1 MEQNPESEYHPVRL
15 RTNQGGAL
23 TSVFLFFVTLLLT
36 PCAQAQST
44 DEVHVVPRSESGHAT
59 PGAILEPPSN
69 DSALNAHT
77 RPLRA
82 DVDLVLIPA
91 TVTDGKNRPV
101 TDLQKQNF
109 AVYEQNEPQE
119 IRNFSTEDAPISVG
133 LILDVSKSMS
143 NKIETER
150 TAVAEFFNNASPE
163 DDYFV
168 ITLGDR
174 PRIIADT
181 TQSLDDI
188 EAKLA
193 LVIP

>member
-1 MEQNPESEYHPVRL
+1 MARPLV
-15 RTNQGGAL
+15 
-23 TSVFLFFVTLLLT
+23 
-36 PCAQAQST
+36 
-44 DEVHVVPRSESGHAT
+44 
-59 PGAILEPPSN
+59 LEPPDSN
-69 DSALNAHT
+69 SALNAHT
-77 RPLRA
+77 KPLRA
-82 DVDLVLIPA
+82 DVDLVLVPT

-109 AVYEQNEPQE
+109 AVYEENEPQE
-119 IRNFSTEDAPISVG
+119 IRNFATEDAPISVG

-150 TAVAEFFNNASPE
+150 TALAEFFNNASPE

-181 TQSLDDI
+181 TQRRLTT
-188 EAKLA
+188 
-193 LVIP
+193 